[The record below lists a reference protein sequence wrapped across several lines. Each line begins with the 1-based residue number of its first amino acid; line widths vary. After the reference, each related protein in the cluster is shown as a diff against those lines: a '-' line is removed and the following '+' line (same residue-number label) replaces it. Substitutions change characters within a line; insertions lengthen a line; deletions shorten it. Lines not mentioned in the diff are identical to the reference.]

1 MNESISLIV
10 GLGNP
15 ENEYLNTRHNIGF
28 NFVNYLSEY
37 YKKGFLVEKR
47 FESEIIDISIE
58 SKKVFLIKPL
68 NYVNNSGKSVSLFSN
83 YYKIKPENILVAHDD
98 LDLIPGISK
107 LKFSGGH
114 GGHNGVR
121 DIINYIGKDFW
132 RLKIGI
138 GHPGYGNKDKVT
150 KHVLGKLKKEEIFA
164 INNSIENSVSALCK
178 FLTKG
183 SEYAIKEL
191 HNIKLKI
198 DT

>member
-37 YKKGFLVEKR
+37 YKKDFLVEKR
-47 FESEIIDISIE
+47 FESEIIDIFIE

-121 DIINYIGKDFW
+121 DIIKFNGRNFFRIKLGIRNDILLRKIKPERFVLDDFSSHEQE
-132 RLKIGI
+132 K
-138 GHPGYGNKDKVT
+138 
-150 KHVLGKLKKEEIFA
+150 
-164 INNSIENSVSALCK
+164 IEN
-178 FLTKG
+178 
-183 SEYAIKEL
+183 IKIYFNENFKYL
-191 HNIKLKI
+191 IKKNFSLFKNKI
-198 DT
+198 IEN